1 MSAVRWKQIAES
13 IRREIEEG
21 KWRPGDQLPVE
32 AELAEQWGV
41 SRMTAHRAMHEL
53 QRLGLVVRRQRRGTV
68 VASKATRRTGYISL
82 LLHNSHDRLEMDC
95 LRGIHAGIAGDAKLV
110 ACDTEGD
117 PAKEAYY
124 LRRMAVET
132 DGILLFP
139 TCDPQNN
146 ALIARLLEQGGH
158 IVCIDRYP
166 EGVPVDA
173 FVTDNY
179 TSTREALRLLVQRG
193 IFPIAHFTQSDLWV
207 SSVRERYQAYMD
219 IMRETGTSSPEKW
232 CRLFPV
238 LKQHERA
245 GMTRLAADALVAL
258 KHHEPELRAVFCLN
272 DYHLVAVLE
281 ACEELGW
288 RVPEDLQILSFHDCV
303 SLLPQTEKR
312 LHRLVQQPF
321 ELGRLAA
328 ERMLQYLKGHSLT
341 PAVVRLP
348 ANFYPAQPQNT
359 SSEGGPI
366 P

>member
-1 MSAVRWKQIAES
+1 MSTVRWKQIAES

-82 LLHNSHDRLEMDC
+82 LLHNSHDRLEMDY
-95 LRGIHAGIAGDAKLV
+95 LRGIHAGIASDAKLV

-117 PAKEAYY
+117 ADKEAHY

-139 TCDPQNN
+139 TCDPRNN
-146 ALIARLLEQGGH
+146 SLIVRLLEQGVH
-158 IVCIDRYP
+158 IVCVDRYL
-166 EGVPVDA
+166 EGVSVDA

-179 TSTREALRLLVQRG
+179 ACTLESLRFLIRQR
-193 IFPIAHFTQSDLWV
+193 IYPIAHFTQGDLWV
-207 SSVRERYQAYMD
+207 SSVRERYQAYLD
-219 IMRETGTSSPEKW
+219 AMREAGASSPEKW
-232 CRLFPV
+232 CRRFPV
-238 LKQHERA
+238 LNQRERA
-245 GMTRLAADALVAL
+245 SLTQLAADALVAM
-258 KHHEPELRAVFCLN
+258 KQREPELRAVFCLN

-281 ACEELGW
+281 ACDELGW

-312 LHRLVQQPF
+312 LQRLVQQPF
-321 ELGRLAA
+321 ELGKMAA
-328 ERMLQYLKGHSLT
+328 ERMLQYLKGHSLA

-359 SSEGGPI
+359 SSKGGSSP
-366 P
+366 